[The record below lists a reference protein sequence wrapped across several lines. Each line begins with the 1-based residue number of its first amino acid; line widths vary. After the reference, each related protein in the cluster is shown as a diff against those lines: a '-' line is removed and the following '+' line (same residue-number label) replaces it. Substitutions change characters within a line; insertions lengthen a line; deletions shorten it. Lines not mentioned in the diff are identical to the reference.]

1 MTVVIEQT
9 VIDAMNDRKSKVAQI
24 IADAKKDPTIND
36 SKTIQLFLLMDN
48 AVDNYKYTG
57 DNTAIKKIMDDEIE
71 TNWNWLKDFLLWLS
85 YLEIQIY
92 ELILAR
98 LN

>member
-1 MTVVIEQT
+1 MTVVIEQS
-9 VIDAMNDRKSKVAQI
+9 VIDAMNDRKAKVAQLVS
-24 IADAKKDPTIND
+24 DAKKDPVIDND
-36 SKTIQLFLLMDN
+36 KVIQLFLLMDN

-57 DNTAIKKIMDDEIE
+57 DNTAIKKMMDEEIE
-71 TNWNWLKDFLLWLS
+71 TNGNGLKDFLLWFS
-85 YLEIQIY
+85 YLDIQIY